1 MSHPP
6 EPAETSPDPPE
17 AAPPEAAPPEA
28 APPEPAAPT
37 PEPALPSWVA
47 AGSERPLAAA
57 WITVARINGLIWAA
71 IFTGI
76 AAVGLTFAVIASDTL
91 TLAGGGIALFA
102 IGAAFALRAY
112 LWPTVAYRH
121 SSYRFAEEGLQLRR
135 GVVWRSQVA
144 VARSRIQHT
153 DVSQGPIERIY
164 GLATLTVHTAGN
176 HYAAIGLPGLEYA
189 DALAA
194 RDFLLAARAA
204 DAGDAV

>member
-1 MSHPP
+1 
-6 EPAETSPDPPE
+6 
-17 AAPPEAAPPEA
+17 
-28 APPEPAAPT
+28 
-37 PEPALPSWVA
+37 L
-47 AGSERPLAAA
+47 
-57 WITVARINGLIWAA
+57 
-71 IFTGI
+71 
-76 AAVGLTFAVIASDTL
+76 
-91 TLAGGGIALFA
+91 
-102 IGAAFALRAY
+102 

-121 SSYRFAEEGLQLRR
+121 SSYRFAEVGLQLRR

-144 VARSRIQHT
+144 VSRSRIQHT

-176 HYAAIGLPGLEYA
+176 EYA

>member
-1 MSHPP
+1 MSHPS

-17 AAPPEAAPPEA
+17 AAPPEP
-28 APPEPAAPT
+28 APPEPAPPAPV
-37 PEPALPSWVA
+37 PSWVA
-47 AGSERPLAAA
+47 DGGERPLAPA
-57 WITVARINGLIWAA
+57 WITVSRINGLIWAA
-71 IFTGI
+71 IFTAI
-76 AAVGLTFAVIASDTL
+76 AAVGLTIATIASETL
-91 TLAGGGIALFA
+91 TLAGAGLAFVA
-102 IGAAFALRAY
+102 IGGVFALRAL

-121 SSYRFAEEGLQLRR
+121 SSYRFAEVGLQLRR

-144 VARSRIQHT
+144 VSRSRIQHT